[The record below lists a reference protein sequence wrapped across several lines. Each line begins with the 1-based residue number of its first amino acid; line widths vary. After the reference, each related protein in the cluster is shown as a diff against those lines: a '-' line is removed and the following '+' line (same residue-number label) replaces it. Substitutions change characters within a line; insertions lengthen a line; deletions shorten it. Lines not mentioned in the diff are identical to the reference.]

1 MLRIPVSLSVIPFA
15 FFAVFS
21 APSFGSQ
28 DIESKMEKAR
38 KVAELSG
45 VVNMFFLHTKRIVGN
60 DLRHYHEDL
69 NREGSNIQ
77 NIMWEHILPEIS
89 DYKNMYIEDVADIHF
104 DLFTEEELDS
114 MIEFY
119 QSHAGRRM
127 MQSQYILIERFQE
140 INLIHSSQINNKAVA
155 VGLEWARDYFGNSVE
170 EHRN

>member
-45 VVNMFFLHTKRIVGN
+45 VVNMFFLYTKKIVGN
-60 DLRHYHEDL
+60 DLSYYHEDL
-69 NREGSNIQ
+69 KKDGSNIQ
-77 NIMWEHILPEIS
+77 NIMWEAILPEIS
-89 DYKNMYIEDVADIHF
+89 DYKNMYIEGVADIHF
-104 DLFTEEELDS
+104 DLFTEEELDG

-119 QSHAGRRM
+119 QSHAGKRM
-127 MQSQYILIERFQE
+127 IENQSILIERFQE
-140 INLIHSSQINNKAVA
+140 INFSHSLRINNKAIA
-155 VGLEWARDYFGNSVE
+155 AGLQWARDYFGNSVE

>member
-45 VVNMFFLHTKRIVGN
+45 VVNMFFLYTKKIVGN
-60 DLRHYHEDL
+60 DLSSYHEDL
-69 NREGSNIQ
+69 KKDGSNIQ
-77 NIMWEHILPEIS
+77 NIMWEAILPEIS
-89 DYKNMYIEDVADIHF
+89 DYKNMYIEGVADIHF
-104 DLFTEEELDS
+104 DLFTEEELDG

-119 QSHAGRRM
+119 QSHAGKRM
-127 MQSQYILIERFQE
+127 IENQSILIERFQE
-140 INLIHSSQINNKAVA
+140 INFSHSSQINNKAIA